1 MKKVLLAGL
10 LLAAVAGF
18 AGMAQAEEKPLLRI
32 GAKVFSEQRIL
43 AQLTAQYLQAKGY
56 RTRVIAGLGSSVS
69 RSAQE
74 NGELDLVWEYTGTSL
89 FAFNHQTDVL
99 GREASLKRV
108 RELDGAKGLVWLEP
122 SRFSNTYALAVP
134 RMIAERDGLSSISD
148 LARVV
153 NGSDEPHLV
162 ALDIEF
168 ANRPDGL
175 VPLVERYGLR
185 LTRDEVRQMDP
196 GLIYTALRNAQAY
209 AGLVY
214 TTDGRLEAFGLA
226 LLEDDRH
233 FFPDYT
239 AAPVIRRDTLD
250 AHPEL
255 AGLLSPLARLLD
267 DDTMRALNARVD
279 IGHETPAAVA
289 ADFLRQHALL

>member
-1 MKKVLLAGL
+1 MKKFLLAGL
-10 LLAAVAGF
+10 LLAVAAGF
-18 AGMAQAEEKPLLRI
+18 AGAGQAAEKPLLRI

-43 AQLTAQYLQAKGY
+43 AQLTAQYLRTKGY
-56 RTRVIAGLGSSVS
+56 RARVIAGLGSSVS

-74 NGELDLVWEYTGTSL
+74 NNELDLAWEYTGTSL
-89 FAFNHQTDVL
+89 FAFNHQTEVL
-99 GREASLKRV
+99 DREASLKRV

-134 RMIAERDGLSSISD
+134 REIAERDGLRSISD

-153 NGSDEPHLV
+153 NGTDEPHLI

-175 VPLVERYGLR
+175 TPLMERYDLQ
-185 LTRDEVRQMDP
+185 LTRNEARQMDP
-196 GLIYTALRNAQAY
+196 GLVYTALRNAQVY

-214 TTDGRLEAFGLA
+214 TTDGRLDAFDLT

-239 AAPVIRRDTLD
+239 AAPVVRRDVLD
-250 AHPEL
+250 AHPDL
-255 AGLLSPLARLLD
+255 AGLLAPLARLLD

-289 ADFLRQHALL
+289 ADFLRQHALI